1 MVQAVR
7 LISFSIDDGPAR
19 AGICDGEL
27 VRDTGLS
34 MRELLAC
41 GARTVRPVAEHPR
54 SGIRPLPAVPDPGKI
69 MCIGRNYRE
78 HAAEQGAEAPEAPLV
93 FAKYSSALIT
103 EGDAIRLP
111 AISDSVDWE
120 AELVA
125 VVGRR
130 CKDVP
135 ESDAWGVIAAY
146 TVMNDVSARDLQ
158 RGDGQWTRAKS
169 LDTFAPLSPELV
181 TVDEIADP
189 HALAIRCLVNDQ
201 LMQDSNTGA
210 MIHRI
215 PRLVAHLSAAFT
227 LEPGDLIA
235 TGTPSGV
242 GAFRD
247 PPVFL
252 QPGDVV
258 RCEVEAVGHVEN
270 PVVAGSP

>member
-1 MVQAVR
+1 MPSVR
-7 LISFSIDDGPAR
+7 LISFSIDGGPAR

-27 VRDTGLS
+27 VRDTGLP
-34 MRELLAC
+34 MRELLAR
-41 GARTVRPVAEHPR
+41 GTRSPQPVAEHR
-54 SGIRPLPAVPDPGKI
+54 RAGIEVLPAVPDPGKI

-93 FAKYSSALIT
+93 FAKYASALVT
-103 EGDAIRLP
+103 DGDPIRLP
-111 AISDSVDWE
+111 PITERVDWE

-125 VVGRR
+125 VIGRR
-130 CKDVP
+130 CKHVS
-135 ESDAWGVIAAY
+135 EADAWGVIAGY

-181 TVDEIADP
+181 TADEIADP
-189 HALAIRCLVNDQ
+189 HALAIRCWVNDR
-201 LMQDSNTGA
+201 LMQDSTTGA
-210 MIHRI
+210 MIHTI
-215 PRLVAHLSAAFT
+215 PALVAHLSSAFT

-235 TGTPSGV
+235 TGTPAGV

-258 RCEVEAVGHVEN
+258 RCEVEGVGSVEN
-270 PVVAGSP
+270 PVVADTR

>member
-1 MVQAVR
+1 VR
-7 LISFSIDDGPAR
+7 LISFSIDGGPAR

-27 VRDTGLS
+27 VRDTGLP
-34 MRELLAC
+34 MRDLLAR
-41 GARTVRPVAEHPR
+41 GPRSVQPVAEHPR
-54 SGIRPLPAVPDPGKI
+54 AGVQVLPAVPDPGKI

-93 FAKYSSALIT
+93 FAKYASALIT
-103 EGDAIRLP
+103 DGAPIRIP
-111 AISDSVDWE
+111 ALTDRVDWE

-130 CKDVP
+130 CKHVA
-135 ESDAWGVIAAY
+135 ESDAWGVIAGY

-169 LDTFAPLSPELV
+169 LDTFAPLSAELV
-181 TVDEIADP
+181 TVDEIPDP
-189 HALAIRCLVNDQ
+189 HALTISCRVNGE
-201 LMQDSNTGA
+201 LMQDSTTGA

-215 PRLVAHLSAAFT
+215 PALVAHLSSAFT

-235 TGTPSGV
+235 TGTPAGV

-252 QPGDVV
+252 RPGDVV
-258 RCEVEAVGHVEN
+258 RCEVEGVGAVEN
-270 PVVAGSP
+270 PVVADTR

>member
-1 MVQAVR
+1 VPVVR
-7 LISFSIDDGPAR
+7 LISFTIDGGPPR

-34 MRELLAC
+34 MRELLAR
-41 GARTVRPVAEHPR
+41 GPASVRTVAEHPR
-54 SGIRPLPAVPDPGKI
+54 AGIEPLPAVPDPGKI

-93 FAKYSSALIT
+93 FAKYPSSLIADGDPIRIPALT
-103 EGDAIRLP
+103 ER
-111 AISDSVDWE
+111 VDWE

-130 CKDVP
+130 CKHVP
-135 ESDAWGVIAAY
+135 EAAAWGAIAGY

-169 LDTFAPLSPELV
+169 LDTFAPLASELV
-181 TVDEIADP
+181 TADEVPDP
-189 HALAIRCLVNDQ
+189 HALAIRCWVNDR
-201 LMQDSNTGA
+201 LMQDSTTAA
-210 MIHRI
+210 MIHTI
-215 PRLVAHLSAAFT
+215 PQLVAHLSEAFT

-235 TGTPSGV
+235 TGTPAGV

-252 QPGDVV
+252 RPGDVV
-258 RCEVEAVGHVEN
+258 RCEVDGVGSVEN
-270 PVVAGSP
+270 PVVADRP

>member
-1 MVQAVR
+1 VR
-7 LISFSIDDGPAR
+7 LISFSVDGGPPR

-34 MRELLAC
+34 MRELLAR
-41 GARTVRPVAEHPR
+41 GAGSVRPVAEHPR
-54 SGIRPLPAVPDPGKI
+54 SGIEPLPAVPDPGKI

-93 FAKYSSALIT
+93 FAKYASALIT
-103 EGDAIRLP
+103 DGEPIRLP
-111 AISDSVDWE
+111 ALSERVDWE

-125 VVGRR
+125 VIGRR
-130 CKDVP
+130 CKRVA
-135 ESDAWGVIAAY
+135 EADAWGVIAGY

-181 TVDEIADP
+181 TADEIADP
-189 HALAIRCLVNDQ
+189 HDLRIRCLVNGRV
-201 LMQDSNTGA
+201 MQDSTTGA
-210 MIHRI
+210 MIHTI
-215 PRLVAHLSAAFT
+215 PRLVAHLSQAFT

-235 TGTPSGV
+235 TGTPAGV

-252 QPGDVV
+252 QDGDVV
-258 RCEVEAVGHVEN
+258 RCEVEGVGSLEN
-270 PVVAGSP
+270 PVVSDPP

>member
-158 RGDGQWTRAKS
+158 RGDGQPIAGLALDAVLDGRGQEARGDSDDHQQGKDDDDGADCGACEFQCFHVDVPGQTASCMPCVPFRRAVKLS
-169 LDTFAPLSPELV
+169 LSRKMGE
-181 TVDEIADP
+181 
-189 HALAIRCLVNDQ
+189 R
-201 LMQDSNTGA
+201 SK
-210 MIHRI
+210 
-215 PRLVAHLSAAFT
+215 
-227 LEPGDLIA
+227 
-235 TGTPSGV
+235 GV
-242 GAFRD
+242 
-247 PPVFL
+247 
-252 QPGDVV
+252 
-258 RCEVEAVGHVEN
+258 HK
-270 PVVAGSP
+270 

>member
-1 MVQAVR
+1 
-7 LISFSIDDGPAR
+7 
-19 AGICDGEL
+19 
-27 VRDTGLS
+27 
-34 MRELLAC
+34 MRELLTRSP
-41 GARTVRPVAEHPR
+41 GTVRPVAEHPR
-54 SGIRPLPAVPDPGKI
+54 SGIQPLPAMPDPGKI

-78 HAAEQGAEAPEAPLV
+78 HAEEQGAEAPEAPLV
-93 FAKYSSALIT
+93 FAKYASALIT
-103 EGDAIRLP
+103 DGEAIRLP
-111 AISDSVDWE
+111 AISERVDWE

-125 VVGRR
+125 VIGRR
-130 CKDVP
+130 CKHVA
-135 ESDAWGVIAAY
+135 ESDAWDVIAGY

-181 TVDEIADP
+181 TADEIADP
-189 HALAIRCLVNDQ
+189 HALAISCRVNGE

-210 MIHRI
+210 MIHSI

-252 QPGDVV
+252 RPGDLV

-270 PVVAGSP
+270 PVVAGSS

>member
-1 MVQAVR
+1 MR
-7 LISFSIDDGPAR
+7 LISFSIDGGPAR

-34 MRELLAC
+34 MRELV
-41 GARTVRPVAEHPR
+41 ARGPGSVRPVAEHPR
-54 SGIRPLPAVPDPGKI
+54 GGIQPLPAVTDPGKI

-78 HAAEQGAEAPEAPLV
+78 HAAEQGAEAPEAPLI
-93 FAKYSSALIT
+93 FAKYASALIT
-103 EGDAIRLP
+103 DGEPIRLP
-111 AISDSVDWE
+111 AISERVDWE

-130 CKDVP
+130 CKHVP
-135 ESDAWGVIAAY
+135 EAEAWGVIAGY

-181 TVDEIADP
+181 TADEIADP
-189 HALAIRCLVNDQ
+189 QALAIRCWVNGE
-201 LMQDSNTGA
+201 LMQDSTTGA
-210 MIHRI
+210 MIHSI
-215 PRLVAHLSAAFT
+215 PRLVAHLSEAFT

-235 TGTPSGV
+235 TGTPAGV

-252 QPGDVV
+252 RAGDVV
-258 RCEVEAVGHVEN
+258 RCEVESVGHVEN
-270 PVVAGSP
+270 PVVADSP

>member
-1 MVQAVR
+1 MQAVR
-7 LISFSIDDGPAR
+7 LISFSIDGGPAR

-27 VRDTGLS
+27 VRDTGLP
-34 MRELLAC
+34 MRELLAR
-41 GARTVRPVAEHPR
+41 GARGVRPVADHPR
-54 SGIRPLPAVPDPGKI
+54 AGVQPLPAVPDPGKI

-93 FAKYSSALIT
+93 FAKYPSALIT
-103 EGDAIRLP
+103 DGEPIRLP
-111 AISDSVDWE
+111 ALSERVDWE

-125 VVGRR
+125 VIGRR
-130 CKDVP
+130 CKHVS
-135 ESDAWGVIAAY
+135 EADAWGVVAGY

-169 LDTFAPLSPELV
+169 LDTFAPLASEIV
-181 TVDEIADP
+181 TADEIADP
-189 HALAIRCLVNDQ
+189 HALAIRCWVNEQ
-201 LMQDSNTGA
+201 LMQNSTTGA
-210 MIHRI
+210 MIHAI
-215 PRLVAHLSAAFT
+215 PQLIAHLSAAFT

-235 TGTPSGV
+235 TGTPAGV

-258 RCEVEAVGHVEN
+258 RCEVEGVGSLEN
-270 PVVAGSP
+270 PVVADSP